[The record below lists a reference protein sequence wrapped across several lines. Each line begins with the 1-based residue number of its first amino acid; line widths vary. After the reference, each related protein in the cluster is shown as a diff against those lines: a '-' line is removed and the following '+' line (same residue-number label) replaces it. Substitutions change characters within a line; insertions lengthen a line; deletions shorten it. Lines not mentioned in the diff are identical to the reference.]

1 MGIFTRIANRMDR
14 QSGLMGAMMQRMDVD
29 MAGVAAD
36 GSGMSLEG
44 ASRSWLACKHG
55 NECQHWL
62 ESDSGSEPDF
72 CPNASFFALHRK

>member
-14 QSGLMGAMMQRMDVD
+14 QSGLMSAMMQRMDVD

-36 GSGMSLEG
+36 GSGLSLE
-44 ASRSWLACKHG
+44 AAVRSCLACHNSEK
-55 NECQHWL
+55 CQHWL
-62 ESDSGSEPDF
+62 ESDNGADPDF